1 MRSAYE
7 KGFDVVTL
15 TDCVAATS
23 EAEHENAIEYDYP
36 MFSRPMTSTS
46 FVGSLQGQDAGGD
59 TSRGY

>member
-23 EAEHENAIEYDYP
+23 QAEHENAIQYDYP
-36 MFSRPMTSTS
+36 MFSRPMTSEEFT
-46 FVGSLQGQDAGGD
+46 GTLQGTEAAGD
-59 TSRGY
+59 TSRSY